1 MTQPTAEELE
11 SNIIRFQDISAR
23 KSGYRPRDMLLPR
36 FERERY
42 SVIGRPGEGS
52 TKGTA
57 LGNVN
62 AFSVVYL
69 RCEPGKGLAS
79 HAHAS
84 AEVFIVMSGQWE
96 LDVEGTKTVLNPFD
110 VISVP
115 PDVFHGARNISAEP
129 ALMMAIN
136 EGQSG
141 VPIRL
146 NPAILAEIAAAGHVV
161 SDPEYPPGS
170 KPG

>member
-1 MTQPTAEELE
+1 MTQDELE
-11 SNIIRFQDISAR
+11 TSIIRFDGIGAR
-23 KSGYRPRDMLLPR
+23 KSSYRPRDMLLPR
-36 FERERY
+36 FERDRY

-57 LGNVN
+57 LGDVKG
-62 AFSVVYL
+62 FSVVYL

-79 HAHAS
+79 HAHQS

-96 LDVEGTKTVLNPFD
+96 IDVQGTKTVLNPWD
-110 VISVP
+110 VISVT
-115 PDVFHGARNISAEP
+115 PDVFHGARNISDQP
-129 ALMMAIN
+129 ACIMAIN
-136 EGQSG
+136 EGHAG

-146 NPAILAEIAAAGHVV
+146 DPAILAEIGAAGHIV

-170 KPG
+170 KP

>member
-1 MTQPTAEELE
+1 MNNAELE
-11 SNIIRFQDISAR
+11 SNIIRYADIGAR
-23 KSGYRPRDMLLPR
+23 KSAYRPRDMLLER

-42 SVIGRPGEGS
+42 SVIGRPAEG
-52 TKGTA
+52 TTAGTA
-57 LGNVN
+57 LGSVK

-69 RCEPGKGLAS
+69 KCEPGKGLGS

-96 LDVEGTKTVLNPFD
+96 IDVEGTTTVLNPFD

-115 PDVFHGARNISAEP
+115 PNVFHGARNIGAEP

-141 VPIRL
+141 TPISL
-146 NPAILAEIAAAGHVV
+146 DPGLLAEIAAAGHTV
-161 SDPEYPPGS
+161 SDPEYPPGAVPVRS
-170 KPG
+170 V